1 MRHLGNTVGVPED
14 DTDLGGGQ
22 TLLGKL
28 EDLVLHLVA
37 GDLEPL
43 GNRPEGTHSCPAAQP
58 PQGSE
63 YVSCSPPVG
72 KCRLA
77 DALSRCVHATHPAFL
92 RPSL

>member
-1 MRHLGNTVGVPED
+1 MGVPED

-28 EDLVLHLVA
+28 EDLVLHLIA

-43 GNRPEGTHSCPAAQP
+43 GNRPEETHSCPAARP
-58 PQGSE
+58 SQGSE
-63 YVSCSPPVG
+63 DVSCSPPVG
-72 KCRLA
+72 KGGLA

-92 RPSL
+92 RTSL